1 MAALEEEQRKTR
13 DALEALKNAVGDVET
28 SLEANKGTVAG
39 NVQGLED
46 RVDRVLTRLEELST

>member
-13 DALEALKNAVGDVET
+13 DALEALRDAVGDVET

-46 RVDRVLTRLEELST
+46 RVDRVLTRLEELSK